1 MICKQFEV
9 VIVPFP
15 FIDQPG
21 TKPRP
26 AVVLSDQKFNRSG
39 NSVLAMITTT
49 SHTPWPGD
57 TMITDRKRAG
67 LTMDCMIRLKLFTL
81 DNKLITRRL
90 GQLGAADKSQLV
102 SELQTCLPWV

>member
-15 FIDQPG
+15 FMDQPG

-26 AVVLSDQKFNRSG
+26 AVILSDQKFNRSG
-39 NSVLAMITTT
+39 NCILAMITTT
-49 SHTPWPGD
+49 SHSPWPGD

-81 DNKLITRRL
+81 DNKLISRRL
-90 GQLGAADKSQLV
+90 GQLGATDKSQLV
-102 SELQTCLPWV
+102 SELQTYLPWA